1 MAPFAP
7 PITKTIGRPRQEN
20 TTETEDPKMT
30 RIALAALLILALA
43 ACSPKR
49 AAVGLLADSLSGG
62 DNVMVTDD
70 DPELVREALPFA
82 LKTYESLLAEVP
94 EHRGLLQ
101 ATAQGFTA
109 YGYLLQQRADL
120 IDARD
125 YIGARELRARAH
137 KLYLRGRDYA
147 LRGLDLSHGDFR
159 TAVLADRN
167 AALAQTTAED
177 ITFLYWA
184 GAAWAGALSAAK
196 DDMSLVAELPIAAA
210 LIGRVLELDDT
221 YEAGSAHEF
230 FIAYEGSRPGGDAA
244 KARRHYARALE
255 LSQGRRGS
263 VHLALAE
270 AVSLREQNLSEFHGL
285 IGAALAVDPDR
296 DPQQRL
302 VNTIAQRRALWL
314 QSRLP
319 ELFVAYESEGEM
331 S

>member
-1 MAPFAP
+1 
-7 PITKTIGRPRQEN
+7 
-20 TTETEDPKMT
+20 MT
-30 RIALAALLILALA
+30 RIAFTALLILALA
-43 ACSPKR
+43 ACSPRR
-49 AAVGLLADSLSGG
+49 AAVNLLADSLSGG
-62 DNVMVTDD
+62 DNVMMADD
-70 DPELVREALPFA
+70 DPELVREALPFG
-82 LKTYESLLAEVP
+82 LKFYESLLAEVP
-94 EHRGLLQ
+94 EHRGLLE

-125 YIGARELRARAH
+125 YIGARELRARAR

-147 LRGLDLSHGDFR
+147 LRGLDLRHGDFR
-159 TAVLADRN
+159 TAVLADQD

-184 GAAWAGALSAAK
+184 GASWAGALSAAK
-196 DDMSLVAELPIAAA
+196 DDMNLLAELPIAAA
-210 LIGRVLELDDT
+210 LIGRVLDLDES

-244 KARRHYARALE
+244 KARRHYERALE

-270 AVSLREQNLSEFHGL
+270 AVSLRQQNLPEFL
-285 IGAALAVDPDR
+285 KLVEAALAVDPDR

-302 VNTIAQRRALWL
+302 VNTIAHRRALWL
-314 QSRLP
+314 RARLP
-319 ELFVAYESEGEM
+319 ELFVAYEAEGEL